1 MLTPFFRHQSPAGC
15 NIEVENRLEIDGR
28 IRFAMG
34 TGSDERWS
42 YMQLR
47 DAARL
52 RDWLNEAFM
61 GYILPAMDKG
71 GTNS

>member
-28 IRFAMG
+28 IRFTLG
-34 TGSDERWS
+34 EGDNELWS
-42 YMQLR
+42 NMHLR

-52 RDWLNEAFM
+52 RDWLNEAFTE
-61 GYILPAMDKG
+61 YISPVMD
-71 GTNS
+71 NQ